1 MEVLLFW
8 MLDKLNF
15 FHIDNVNEE
24 IGQRVEL
31 LQEFIWLKNFVGMLL
46 LILILIS
53 SDQLLIFYL
62 FNEFLFWFSD
72 FIC

>member
-8 MLDKLNF
+8 MLDKLNL

-62 FNEFLFWFSD
+62 FNEFIFWFSD